1 MDAVKRVGEVGH
13 GICGGD
19 GAGAGAEGC
28 YRASMDD
35 GWRVCIAFGVLP
47 RSLHSFRRALISAL
61 GSRLGDQVAVSS
73 SRWGTRIFVY
83 APSAG
88 SADEAAQVAREV
100 LARRDVSAPV
110 RTEFWSVREQEW
122 RDAAD
127 EPSADPVAERQAL
140 HEARQERE
148 RQASVTS
155 GRPAWEVRVELPS
168 HDDVVRL
175 AGHLAAQG
183 WRVRPHRRHLIVGAD
198 CEDDAKS
205 LAGELSGDG
214 GADAGTAFRVR
225 RVDIYP
231 SWTDGGPPLLAA
243 VLDPGRLRVLR
254 PALRAGGPGINMAT
268 RKKHPPEQVV
278 RELAT
283 ADRKAPPRTYT
294 TWTAVAPDLVFTV
307 LACGP
312 SPLYGPPSVRN
323 FSSPGQQ
330 TSRSPRRAIGY
341 ARILS
346 QVRFHT
352 GLAKPLVRPVPHSV
366 VRDDLW
372 ACPETTGQRR

>member
-1 MDAVKRVGEVGH
+1 MDAVKRAGEVGH

-47 RSLHSFRRALISAL
+47 RSLHSFRQALVSAL

-100 LARRDVSAPV
+100 LAGRDVSAPV
-110 RTEFWSVREQEW
+110 RTEFWSPRGQEW

-155 GRPAWEVRVELPS
+155 GRPAREVRVELPS

-205 LAGELSGDG
+205 LARELSGDG
-214 GADAGTAFRVR
+214 RADADTAFRVR
-225 RVDIYP
+225 RVDIYAP
-231 SWTDGGPPLLAA
+231 WPGGDA
-243 VLDPGRLRVLR
+243 V
-254 PALRAGGPGINMAT
+254 GGGI
-268 RKKHPPEQVV
+268 P
-278 RELAT
+278 
-283 ADRKAPPRTYT
+283 
-294 TWTAVAPDLVFTV
+294 
-307 LACGP
+307 
-312 SPLYGPPSVRN
+312 
-323 FSSPGQQ
+323 
-330 TSRSPRRAIGY
+330 
-341 ARILS
+341 
-346 QVRFHT
+346 
-352 GLAKPLVRPVPHSV
+352 
-366 VRDDLW
+366 
-372 ACPETTGQRR
+372 